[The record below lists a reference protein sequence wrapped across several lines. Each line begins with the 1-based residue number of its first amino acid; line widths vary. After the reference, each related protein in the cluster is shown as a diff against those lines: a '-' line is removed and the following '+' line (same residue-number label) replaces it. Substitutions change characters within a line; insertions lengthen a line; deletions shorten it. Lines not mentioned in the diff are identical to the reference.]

1 MTIGEK
7 LRAARTASGLTQE
20 RVAQEIGVSRQS
32 VSNWEND
39 RTYPD
44 IMSVIR
50 LSDLY
55 GVSLDVLLKGDGA
68 MIAHI
73 EEETS
78 TVKSHRRLAHV
89 APVLAYLVVWALLL
103 ALFWFGSAPDDAMG
117 YALIA
122 FYVVL
127 PVATLVTSALVGVDP
142 TWGRLRWLVIPAFGV
157 MFMLATYCTFDLAN
171 ALAFDKV
178 NLPNPGEL
186 IPGLVMAAI
195 GYGLGVLWSKSRQG
209 ARAIDETITG
219 S

>member
-55 GVSLDVLLKGDGA
+55 GVSLDDLLKGDGA

-73 EEETS
+73 EEETN
-78 TVKSHRRLAHV
+78 TVQSHRRLAHV
-89 APVLAYLVVWALLL
+89 VTALAYLVVWALLL

-127 PVATLVTSALVGVDP
+127 PVATLVTSALVGADD
-142 TWGRLRWLVIPAFGV
+142 TWGRARWLVIPALAV

-178 NLPNPGEL
+178 NLPDPGTL
-186 IPGLVMAAI
+186 VPGAVLAALGFGLGLVVRRMR
-195 GYGLGVLWSKSRQG
+195 SKG
-209 ARAIDETITG
+209 RA
-219 S
+219 

>member
-7 LRAARTASGLTQE
+7 LRAARNASGLTQE
-20 RVAQEIGVSRQS
+20 GVANQIGVSRQS

-55 GVSLDVLLKGDGA
+55 GVSLDALLKGDGA

-78 TVKSHRRLAHV
+78 TVKSHHRLAH
-89 APVLAYLVVWALLL
+89 AMTVLAYLMVWALLL
-103 ALFWFGSAPDDAMG
+103 ALFWFGSAPGDAMG
-117 YALIA
+117 FGLIA
-122 FYVVL
+122 FYIVL
-127 PVATLVTSALVGVDP
+127 PVATLVTSWLVGADP
-142 TWGRLRWLVIPAFGV
+142 SWGRLRWLVIPAMGLL
-157 MFMLATYCTFDLAN
+157 FMLEAYATFDLAN
-171 ALAFDKV
+171 AVAFDKV
-178 NLPNPGEL
+178 NYPEIGSMV
-186 IPGLVMAAI
+186 PGLALGAM
-195 GYGLGVLWSKSRQG
+195 GYGIGLLVSSRRG
-209 ARAIDETITG
+209 KVENA